1 MNNSLPETIALMSGA
16 NVISDTQAQQDFVA
30 AIQLL
35 KNDALRTF
43 RIEIETDSTIAV
55 NENVEK
61 QSRIEFLSAI
71 SQFLPQALSTFQ
83 QIPQLGQAMAEMLL
97 FGVRGFRAG
106 RGWNLLLSRELIKFY
121 KWRHSNSSSIKCN
134 RCSRCKTQSSRHPT
148 RRWLR
153 SKANCSL
160 SKLNLI

>member
-1 MNNSLPETIALMSGA
+1 MSGA

-71 SQFLPQALSTFQ
+71 SQFLPQALSTFSKSHS
-83 QIPQLGQAMAEMLL
+83 LGKQWPKC
-97 FGVRGFRAG
+97 F
-106 RGWNLLLSRELIKFY
+106 
-121 KWRHSNSSSIKCN
+121 SSVFADSAPVEVGICY
-134 RCSRCKTQSSRHPT
+134 
-148 RRWLR
+148 
-153 SKANCSL
+153 
-160 SKLNLI
+160 

>member
-1 MNNSLPETIALMSGA
+1 MNNSPRNYSVDVWRECDL
-16 NVISDTQAQQDFVA
+16 DTQAQQDFVA

-83 QIPQLGQAMAEMLL
+83 QILQLGQAMAEML

-106 RGWNLLLSRELIKFY
+106 RLESAIEQGIDQIPTSGGTATAAA
-121 KWRHSNSSSIKCN
+121 SNATDAADAKP
-134 RCSRCKTQSSRHPT
+134 RAAAT
-148 RRWLR
+148 RP
-153 SKANCSL
+153 ADG
-160 SKLNLI
+160 